1 MYSGEMKSSFINGF
15 IIGALIIVVL
25 FHFALYLYSR
35 AFSLNL
41 YIALVCCMVLTRL
54 FVLTESIYIAS
65 LVNFLGHNILVK
77 IEFAGFILIFIFLMQ
92 FFTKL
97 YQRNSENLFKRVLYW
112 CGIVSICYILIVP
125 VYYIKIALPIFQIYV
140 LAVTL
145 FIIIFPLGEGVRN
158 GASGARIYCSIMILG
173 ILAFINDIVYFLISR
188 GLPNISSY
196 IFFVFLVGHFVVVSI
211 YFSEIFRKN
220 IYLKEEIDLKQKTVK
235 NLNLISATDPLTGLF
250 NRRFFDSYL
259 SGKIREYNTGENLWL
274 VMLDIDFFKKVN
286 DELGHSC
293 GDTVLKEMSALIK
306 GLIRTGDVLCRWGGE
321 EFAIIVSGMD
331 AIRIRFFTE
340 RIRESIESYKF
351 SAGRKI
357 TSSFGVAA
365 YVSGESAGDFIHRTD
380 IALYG
385 AKNSG
390 RNRIVFDESGLD
402 LMPGN

>member
-1 MYSGEMKSSFINGF
+1 
-15 IIGALIIVVL
+15 
-25 FHFALYLYSR
+25 
-35 AFSLNL
+35 
-41 YIALVCCMVLTRL
+41 MVLTRL

-112 CGIVSICYILIVP
+112 CGIVSFCYILIVP

-145 FIIIFPLGEGVRN
+145 FIIILPLGEGVRN
-158 GASGARIYCSIMILG
+158 GASGARIYYSIMILG
-173 ILAFINDIVYFLISR
+173 ILVFINDIVYFLISR
-188 GLPNISSY
+188 GLPNISGY

-211 YFSEIFRKN
+211 YFSDIFRKN

-259 SGKIREYNTGENLWL
+259 SGKIGEYNPGENLWL

-331 AIRIRFFTE
+331 TIRIRFFTE